1 MVDQAFA
8 HELCHLPFAMG
19 RSQLLLLNP
28 FMPEAVAKVHLVE
41 TATSNFLFGVL
52 VGWLLALP
60 RISIG
65 FSLGRGS
72 TVWRVG

>member
-1 MVDQAFA
+1 
-8 HELCHLPFAMG
+8 MG

-52 VGWLLALP
+52 VGWLLACPRSSMRQPLP
-60 RISIG
+60 QSG
-65 FSLGRGS
+65 ASHAAAVADPS
-72 TVWRVG
+72 